1 VNESRINLLKKYILE
16 EPANPFNRYALAMEY
31 YKQEPTIALTLLEGL
46 LTEHPDYLPAY
57 YKAAHLYWEKDEWD
71 LAEQTFLAGI
81 QLAEDQKDEKA
92 LKELKSA
99 HLNFRFEVD

>member
-1 VNESRINLLKKYILE
+1 VNKKRINLLKKYIVE
-16 EPANPFNRYALAMEY
+16 EPANPFNAYALAMEY
-31 YKQEPTIALTLLEGL
+31 FKKEPTSALQILEGL
-46 LTEHPDYLPAY
+46 LNEHPDYLPTY

-71 LAEQTFLAGI
+71 LAEQTFLSGI
-81 QLAEDQKDEKA
+81 RLAELQADEKA